1 MASQSVSNFSNWMKE
16 KYWPLAKGGVEE
28 AFYRSEGL
36 LARLKKKDAGD
47 LLVGKQLIV
56 PVHSTHTRTG
66 GARSETGTLP
76 TASPQGVAKY
86 TFTVVHRYWPI
97 SITGAAIDL
106 TKGPTA
112 AFANALDFE
121 VRNAVKDM
129 RNDMNMAAWGDG
141 QGVLARIPSG
151 ASSATQTVD
160 DTRYFEVNQ
169 YVSIVEATT
178 GKIITGGAVYIS
190 SISHSAKTITLS
202 GSVDT
207 SSNTCVVCRIGGS
220 AGADCDCFNNDI
232 WGLQYAVHD
241 GSTALTSD
249 AFGPTAAGVL
259 STAFAGVSDRSAAA
273 YQYAAAKLVDGSAG
287 ITEDFMMRNFNV
299 MRLRGGKPTV
309 CITSEHQWRA
319 IGELLHGPV
328 VWNNFVKNIDF
339 GYKALSFQGVDIIW
353 DVHCPPNVMYILDES
368 CFYWGEVRELGFMK
382 YDGQEWVRAST
393 TDAINAQLV
402 WRGQLVCTN
411 PYCQIKVYGLP
422 SGTPIYQ

>member
-76 TASPQGVAKY
+76 TASPQGVEKY

-129 RNDMNMAAWGDG
+129 RNDMNMAAFTDG
-141 QGVLARIPSG
+141 SGILAAVTASNGG
-151 ASSATQTVD
+151 ATTVTVD
-160 DTRYFEVNQ
+160 DTRYLEVGQ
-169 YVSIVEATT
+169 YVSVAAQNGGVIVTDGATDITAIDHSTKIVTLTNTVTATT
-178 GKIITGGAVYIS
+178 AHALYRTGGVAAAQI
-190 SISHSAKTITLS
+190 
-202 GSVDT
+202 DT
-207 SSNTCVVCRIGGS
+207 YQ
-220 AGADCDCFNNDI
+220 NDL

-241 GSTALTSD
+241 GTTLLTSD
-249 AFGPTAAGVL
+249 VFGPRRTGSL
-259 STAFAGVSDRSAAA
+259 YTTFAGIDRSSYA
-273 YQYAAAKLVDGSAG
+273 YAASKLIDGTAG
-287 ITEDFMMRNFNV
+287 IDEDFMMRAFNV
-299 MRLRGGKPTV
+299 MRLRGGKPSV

-319 IGELLHGPV
+319 IGQMLHGPV

-353 DVHCPPNVMYILDES
+353 DVHCPPTVMYILDES

-422 SGTPIYQ
+422 SGTAIYQ